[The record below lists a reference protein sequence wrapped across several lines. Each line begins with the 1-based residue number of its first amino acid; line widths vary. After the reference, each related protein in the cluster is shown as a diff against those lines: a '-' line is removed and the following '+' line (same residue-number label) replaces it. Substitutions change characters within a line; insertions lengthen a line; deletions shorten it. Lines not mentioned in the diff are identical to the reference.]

1 MQYSKSIK
9 YICKYVHKGSDM
21 AVFRVENTNVNAP
34 PVNKND
40 EITLYQIGRYIS
52 SNEAAW
58 RIFGFPIH
66 ERDPAVV
73 QLAIHL
79 ENGQRVFFTNETA
92 IDRAIN
98 PPKTTLTAFFELC
111 NRADDFGAFAR
122 LLLYSQVPRYFTWT
136 QTKTWMPRKQGSPVA
151 ACLNLFKSNALGDYL
166 QSIQDTLSAF
176 IFDCCWLMLLA
187 HYHFKI
193 YVIEWATI

>member
-1 MQYSKSIK
+1 
-9 YICKYVHKGSDM
+9 M

-98 PPKTTLTAFFELC
+98 PPKTTLTAFLNC
-111 NRADDFGAFAR
+111 VIVRMILVLLQR
-122 LLLYSQVPRYFTWT
+122 TLLYSQVPRYFTWT

-151 ACLNLFKSNALGDYL
+151 ACLNLFKSNALGRL
-166 QSIQDTLSAF
+166 FTVSQDTLSAF
-176 IFDCCWLMLLA
+176 IFDC
-187 HYHFKI
+187 
-193 YVIEWATI
+193 VG

>member
-1 MQYSKSIK
+1 MYSVEWQKRGLPHAHILVWFIDKIRPEEIDSI
-9 YICKYVHKGSDM
+9 ISAEIPDPSTDQLLFDIVTTNMIHGSDM

-79 ENGQRVFFTNETA
+79 ENGQRVFSRT
-92 IDRAIN
+92 RQ
-98 PPKTTLTAFFELC
+98 
-111 NRADDFGAFAR
+111 R
-122 LLLYSQVPRYFTWT
+122 LIVQ
-136 QTKTWMPRKQGSPVA
+136 
-151 ACLNLFKSNALGDYL
+151 
-166 QSIQDTLSAF
+166 
-176 IFDCCWLMLLA
+176 
-187 HYHFKI
+187 
-193 YVIEWATI
+193 